1 MALSPDSPYARAFA
15 ADGGTLQALRAG
27 LAGRKAK
34 VQRGRLAAALRSLA
48 GEPASRVLFVDLDG
62 VSEPGR
68 AARELAS
75 VCAFE
80 TAVIAIGSTD
90 TAQYTRELFR
100 HGIADYLVKPISA
113 SLVREACAAVTD
125 EAAERPYA
133 GRVIAFAGSA
143 GSGTSTL
150 VAALSRAI
158 GADGRTA
165 SVVDLDPVAGRL
177 PGLLGV
183 DPAEGLPALFAA
195 LRSQSASE
203 GDAGAAADR
212 MEGISA
218 SAAPGVSLI
227 AYAPAPSLPLSPA
240 PDAVLR
246 LLGHLA
252 NRTHLVLVTGF
263 PDPVLQLELMQRSDA
278 RVLLYEPTLASLSAA
293 VRSLAL
299 LGTSHPA
306 TLVQSS
312 PRMAR
317 SGLSP
322 AHIRYA
328 LGDRR
333 PDVAVPFDAALHA
346 AATGGRS
353 KQPGRAWR
361 NAVRQVLEHVL
372 EGAAVPQGAD
382 GA

>member
-15 ADGGTLQALRAG
+15 ADAGTLRALRAG
-27 LAGRKAK
+27 LAGRKASI
-34 VQRGRLAAALRSLA
+34 QRGRLAAALRTLA
-48 GEPASRVLFVDLDG
+48 SEPASRVLFVDLDG

-90 TAQYTRELFR
+90 TAQYTRELFQ

-113 SLVREACAAVTD
+113 SLVREACASLTN

-133 GRVIAFAGSA
+133 GRVVAFAGSA
-143 GSGTSTL
+143 GSGTATL
-150 VAALSRAI
+150 VAALARAV
-158 GADGRTA
+158 AAEARTVSA
-165 SVVDLDPVAGRL
+165 VDLDPVAGRL
-177 PGLLGV
+177 AGLFGTEPAGGLSALLASPVPPTTNEADASVAADPIEGICAAV
-183 DPAEGLPALFAA
+183 DP
-195 LRSQSASE
+195 R
-203 GDAGAAADR
+203 
-212 MEGISA
+212 
-218 SAAPGVSLI
+218 VSLI
-227 AYAPAPSLPLSPA
+227 AYAPQPALPAAPS
-240 PDAVLR
+240 PDSVFT

-252 NRTHLVLVTGF
+252 NRTHLVLVSGF
-263 PDPVLQLELMQRSDA
+263 PDPVMQLEVMQRADA
-278 RVLLYEPTLASLSAA
+278 RVLLYEPTLSSLSAA

-312 PRMAR
+312 PRMTR

-328 LGDRR
+328 LGDRK
-333 PDVAVPFDAALHA
+333 PDIVVPFDSALHA
-346 AATGGRS
+346 AATEGRS

-361 NAVRQVLEHVL
+361 NAVGKVLEHVL
-372 EGAAVPQGAD
+372 ESAALSQGAD